1 MACNNYC
8 NRVFITLGMAFAIC
22 AVNLH
27 LLGRHHKISSGEIF
41 LTHLHTDDGSIS
53 SPSVKQPAQQSSAYP
68 SSCYRPSP
76 KLKLQPNTTLPFP
89 VINLGFPKMGTS
101 SLHAFF
107 GCAGYRSM
115 HYRCDKTYACAEC
128 LKNQHYQNRLNDSK
142 GDETEKKVDL
152 SKCGRSDVYSQID
165 RDDYF
170 PQVRPI

>member
-1 MACNNYC
+1 MICNNYC
-8 NRVFITLGMAFAIC
+8 NLCFITVGMAFVVC

-27 LLGRHHKISSGEIF
+27 LLTLHHKISVGEIF
-41 LTHLHTDDGSIS
+41 LTHLHTDSIS

-68 SSCYRPSP
+68 YSCYRPSP
-76 KLKLQPNTTLPFP
+76 KLKLQLNTTLPFP

-115 HYRCDKTYACAEC
+115 HFRCEKTYACAEC
-128 LKNQHYQNRLNDSK
+128 LKNQHYQNILNDSG
-142 GDETEKKVDL
+142 GDEFMKKKVDL

-170 PQVRPI
+170 PQVRPL